1 MQIVTDTSVL
11 LAVILGEPER
21 DRLIAATVGHDLV
34 GPASIP
40 WEMGNAFS
48 AMLKRHRVGLA
59 ATLAGAD
66 AMGRIPMRLLPVDM
80 RAALIIAADHGL
92 YAYDAYFVECALMLG
107 APLITLDRRLQE
119 AARRAG
125 ARTVEV

>member
-21 DRLIAATVGHDLV
+21 DRLVVATAGHELV

-48 AMLKRHRVGLA
+48 AMLKRRRISLA
-59 ATLAGAD
+59 TALAGAD
-66 AMGRIPMRLLPVDM
+66 TMGRIPVRLLHVNV
-80 RAALIIAADHGL
+80 RAALIVAADHGL

-119 AARRAG
+119 AAQRAG
-125 ARTVEV
+125 AQIVEV